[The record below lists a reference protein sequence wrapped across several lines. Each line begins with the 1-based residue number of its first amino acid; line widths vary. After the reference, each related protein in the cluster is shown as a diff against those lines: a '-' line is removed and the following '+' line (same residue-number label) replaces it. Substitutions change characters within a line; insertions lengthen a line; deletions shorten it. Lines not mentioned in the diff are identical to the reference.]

1 MTAALSDPDPNL
13 RAAAA
18 NALTGTPAAKEGLVT
33 AARDPA
39 AAVRAASL
47 AALRAIAD
55 FPFAEVACPALRTD
69 PEPSVRSAAA
79 AAMNATRDEAL
90 IACLRAHMLERE
102 DDSSVRLTMLATLQS
117 SPSTSAADVLCDA
130 IPFWVHSYIG
140 ADKPER
146 EGPEDIIFAQNNR
159 DFERSYDCVAKALKV
174 GGYKTCEQRYYV
186 NDWFHELGAKNAAP
200 SRCNA
205 KPRGGGNASS
215 GEIVF

>member
-174 GGYKTCEQRYYV
+174 GGYKTCEQRY
-186 NDWFHELGAKNAAP
+186 
-200 SRCNA
+200 
-205 KPRGGGNASS
+205 
-215 GEIVF
+215 